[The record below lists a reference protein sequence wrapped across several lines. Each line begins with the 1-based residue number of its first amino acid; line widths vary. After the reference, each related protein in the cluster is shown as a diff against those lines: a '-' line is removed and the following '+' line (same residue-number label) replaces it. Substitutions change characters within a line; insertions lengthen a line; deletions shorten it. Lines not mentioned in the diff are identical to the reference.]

1 MKLGTIIY
9 QGKTKKG
16 KIIKI
21 RYPTEE
27 DFEKAMIFIN
37 TISKEQTYITFQ
49 GEQLS
54 LEDEKKY
61 LLPFYKQIEED
72 KAVKLF
78 VFHNEE
84 LIGVSDVVPQERT
97 SSHVG
102 TFGLLIK
109 KEYRGEGIGKQL
121 TQIILDEAKKLNEI
135 RIIHLGVFGDNQLAL
150 ELYKKMGFMEYG
162 ILPHGAKHKDHYDDH
177 IYMYKLNS

>member
-1 MKLGTIIY
+1 MK
-9 QGKTKKG
+9 
-16 KIIKI
+16 
-21 RYPTEE
+21 
-27 DFEKAMIFIN
+27 
-37 TISKEQTYITFQ
+37 
-49 GEQLS
+49 
-54 LEDEKKY
+54 KKY

-109 KEYRGEGIGKQL
+109 RNIAGKE
-121 TQIILDEAKKLNEI
+121 
-135 RIIHLGVFGDNQLAL
+135 
-150 ELYKKMGFMEYG
+150 
-162 ILPHGAKHKDHYDDH
+162 
-177 IYMYKLNS
+177 